1 MFHLF
6 VINVSVSVIY
16 FRSCSKLYTC
26 WCISTIYRFIHSL
39 HFDSLFLWGFWR
51 VLEAWSTYNY
61 SWSKQHFIWHKWVWK
76 KCCFAWDGGCKKK
89 KNPLNVE
96 NGSCAHVWFMVGR
109 NGEYAKSDMLTR
121 EDAFDNTWD
130 PILIFFQCNYCCYC
144 LAFVKRHAV

>member
-26 WCISTIYRFIHSL
+26 WCISLFHSFAPSSFIVSL
-39 HFDSLFLWGFWR
+39 RLWR

-61 SWSKQHFIWHKWVWK
+61 SWSKQHFILHKWVWK
-76 KCCFAWDGGCKKK
+76 NVVLLGMVVVKNK

-109 NGEYAKSDMLTR
+109 NGEYAKSDILTR
-121 EDAFDNTWD
+121 EDAFNNIRD
-130 PILIFFQCNYCCYC
+130 PILISFQCNYCCYC